1 MGKFEELKDTE
12 NYKKAVSGI
21 KALFELVGENSSR
34 EGLKRTPE
42 RFLKACINEWFGGY
56 DKDPEQFSTQFL
68 DGAENYND
76 MVLVKNIKVQ
86 SHCEHHLAPIV
97 GVAHVAYIPSRTI
110 IGLSKI
116 NRIVDLYSRRL
127 QVQERLTGQIAKA
140 IDSIL
145 HPKGV
150 AVLVVADHFCI
161 KTRGIGDEQSITETA
176 KLLGVFETDLV
187 WQEKFFRAVK

>member
-1 MGKFEELKDTE
+1 M
-12 NYKKAVSGI
+12 
-21 KALFELVGENSSR
+21 
-34 EGLKRTPE
+34 
-42 RFLKACINEWFGGY
+42 
-56 DKDPEQFSTQFL
+56 Q
-68 DGAENYND
+68 
-76 MVLVKNIKVQ
+76 
-86 SHCEHHLAPIV
+86 
-97 GVAHVAYIPSRTI
+97 
-110 IGLSKI
+110 
-116 NRIVDLYSRRL
+116 
-127 QVQERLTGQIAKA
+127 KA